1 MSHGRQNGHTRI
13 IHAAGYV
20 IPAYATAARDIA
32 AAGLQAT
39 KHHSL
44 KLRWHRWIFTPCGT
58 MDSRRKHGKSRVR
71 ITVELTNHMRA
82 TCHVEVFLT
91 DHTWERGRVRIT
103 CNSSL
108 SGFESAAF
116 EVVRDYDGTTR
127 LRELTPAASES
138 IFRSNPEPDY
148 LAFDRR

>member
-1 MSHGRQNGHTRI
+1 MSHGRQNGHTRV

-32 AAGLQAT
+32 AAALQST

-44 KLRWHRWIFTPCGT
+44 KLRWHRWIFTPCGV
-58 MDSRRKHGKSRVR
+58 MDSRRKNGKSRVR
-71 ITVELTNHMRA
+71 ITVELTSRLRA
-82 TCHVEVFLT
+82 TCHVEAFLT
-91 DHTWERGRVRIT
+91 NHAWDHGRVRIT
-103 CNSSL
+103 CNSPL
-108 SGFESAAF
+108 TKFESACF

-127 LRELTPAASES
+127 VRALTPTASDS